1 MSYIDPNSD
10 TMTTGGAGVP
20 PLVGYGAD
28 STLNTTSGEDA
39 IPMSAGAPGGAAGM
53 GAPDP
58 TASPMTFGANASADE
73 PDAIAIEVTETQVEA
88 LDDESWNLRR
98 TGLIA
103 GVVVAGLA
111 AGAAGA
117 WLFMNSRRARQAR
130 LATTR
135 DAQVAQARKL
145 LKLIPMQ
152 TQVQTQASASK
163 LTPARQRVSVAA
175 DAGAA
180 WTRQASQSAR
190 DLSASAVA
198 LAESAVASAQEA
210 LERAM
215 VTSQLVRNQTLSA
228 SQLAQD
234 RITDT
239 WDRTRAT
246 ASTSWDAAARTA
258 KVARDATRHTVGV
271 ARDAALQTADT
282 ARSESKRAA
291 KTAQAGW
298 RRTQRAATR

>member
-58 TASPMTFGANASADE
+58 TASPLTFGANASADE

-117 WLFMNSRRARQAR
+117 WLFMNSRRARRAR
-130 LATTR
+130 LAATR
-135 DAQVAQARKL
+135 DAQIAQARKL
-145 LKLIPMQ
+145 LKLIPA
-152 TQVQTQASASK
+152 QTQASASK
-163 LTPARQRVSVAA
+163 ATPARQRVSGAA

-271 ARDAALQTADT
+271 ARDAAFQTADT
-282 ARSESKRAA
+282 ARSESKRTAR
-291 KTAQAGW
+291 TAQAGW

>member
-53 GAPDP
+53 SAPEP
-58 TASPMTFGANASADE
+58 TASPQTFGPNASAEDS
-73 PDAIAIEVTETQVEA
+73 DAIAIEVTETQIEA
-88 LDDESWNLRR
+88 LNDESWNLRR

-111 AGAAGA
+111 AGAAGV
-117 WLFMNSRRARQAR
+117 WFFMNSRRARRAR
-130 LATTR
+130 SAATR
-135 DAQVAQARKL
+135 EAQIAQARTL
-145 LKLIPMQ
+145 LKLIPVR
-152 TQVQTQASASK
+152 TQAQASASK
-163 LTPARQRVSVAA
+163 LTPARRRKSDAT

-190 DLSASAVA
+190 DLSAAAVA
-198 LAESAVASAQEA
+198 RAEAAVAAAQEA
-210 LERAM
+210 LERALA
-215 VTSQLVRNQTLSA
+215 TSQLVRNQTLSA

-234 RITDT
+234 RLSDT

-271 ARDAALQTADT
+271 AREAALQTADT
-282 ARSESKRAA
+282 ARSESKRTA